1 MTLSTEPPVSPAQVQ
16 KLRSAIGSGD
26 KPLLIAIHDYPD
38 PDAIA
43 AALAM
48 QTLAR
53 SWGINSALAHGGIIG
68 REDNS
73 EMVRLL
79 KINLQTFV
87 SIPNLRDY
95 RGAILLD
102 TQPAARNQS
111 LPDGLP
117 VLAVIDHHSLSPD
130 SIRLARR
137 NSEAGAVGYSDIRT
151 NVGASST
158 ILFYYLQAA
167 GIVPDARLATALFLG
182 IKTDTD
188 GLLRFASPHDIRAY
202 AGLLALADLTV
213 AGQATHPPQDPAY
226 YRFMH
231 DAMERAAIYGA
242 SAFVDCGTVK
252 TPDHLSMASDFLI
265 PLRDVKYALAA
276 GFHEKRI
283 YLSLRGKAPCLD
295 ATQVMLAVVQLEG
308 RGGGHNLAAGGFV
321 DLSGTPQ
328 EALQKVLGKFLQ
340 ATGDAGAL
348 REGLIC

>member
-1 MTLSTEPPVSPAQVQ
+1 MTHRIEPLVSPAQVRQ
-16 KLRSAIGSGD
+16 LRSAIGTGD

-53 SWGINSALAHGGIIG
+53 SWGINSAIAHGGIIG

-79 KINLQTFV
+79 KINLQTFA
-87 SIPNLRDY
+87 SIPNLTDY
-95 RGAILLD
+95 RGALLVD

-111 LPDGLP
+111 LPGSVP
-117 VLAVIDHHSLSPD
+117 VLAVVDHHRLSTE
-130 SIRLARR
+130 SIRLSRR
-137 NSEAGAVGYSDIRT
+137 NSETAAVRFSDIRI
-151 NVGASST
+151 NVGSSST
-158 ILFYYLQAA
+158 LLFYYLQAA

-188 GLLRFASPHDIRAY
+188 GLLRYSVPCDIQAY
-202 AGLLALADLTV
+202 AILLSLADLSI

-226 YRFMH
+226 YRFLH
-231 DAMERAAIYGA
+231 GAMERTGLYGS
-242 SAFVDCGTVK
+242 SAFADCGTVK

-265 PLRDVKYALAA
+265 PLRDVQYALAA
-276 GFHEKRI
+276 GFHGSRL
-283 YLSLRGKAPCLD
+283 YLSLRSKAPNED
-295 ATQVMLAVVQLEG
+295 ATQIMLAVVALEG
-308 RGGGHNLAAGGFV
+308 KGGGHNLAAGGFV
-321 DLSGTPQ
+321 ELSGTP
-328 EALQKVLGKFLQ
+328 EECLRKVLDKFLA
-340 ATGDAGAL
+340 ATGDAGTL